1 MREIKLRNR
10 GSSSASLAR
19 RRKIASFPDDLM
31 ERLEVELLGDE
42 VELLGD
48 EVELLG
54 DEVELL
60 GDEVELLGDEVE
72 FLRWDRKSEILAWQ
86 ERAGKDRTYFL
97 WFDKIAA
104 GTTPATVVRPKSFS
118 MDFNESGR
126 GTGVEASGV

>member
-54 DEVELL
+54 
-60 GDEVELLGDEVE
+60 GDEVELLGGN
-72 FLRWDRKSEILAWQ
+72 RKSQKYWH
-86 ERAGKDRTYFL
+86 GK
-97 WFDKIAA
+97 
-104 GTTPATVVRPKSFS
+104 
-118 MDFNESGR
+118 R
-126 GTGVEASGV
+126 G